1 MNPPFFFSFLSTPL
15 YTNPSQDTIAHT
27 HYRQFRKADQ
37 PTMHDFGLRKETGV
51 PGGTG
56 RARRLLTHR
65 FKPSVSVFKLEN
77 SQP

>member
-1 MNPPFFFSFLSTPL
+1 
-15 YTNPSQDTIAHT
+15 
-27 HYRQFRKADQ
+27 
-37 PTMHDFGLRKETGV
+37 MHDFGLRKETGV

-77 SQP
+77 SQA